1 MSSDSTRSD
10 GLDFLLPSV
19 FLSSTKPLEI
29 SGGGRGGEIIGFV
42 SRGEET
48 SCLLDFFFFFVLGAS
63 AEEKHLLKTD
73 NL

>member
-19 FLSSTKPLEI
+19 FLSSIKLLEV
-29 SGGGRGGEIIGFV
+29 SGGGGGERIGFV

-48 SCLLDFFFFFVLGAS
+48 SCLPDFFFFFVFGAS